1 MDIKLGIQLT
11 TVIEGYQ
18 LYISLTCKRNLD
30 LGEIRKPCYQRE
42 FKKKREEKKKQ
53 KRFFSLKLCPA
64 KVLDHSDKQKINEF
78 HLTGK

>member
-42 FKKKREEKKKQ
+42 FKKKREKKK
-53 KRFFSLKLCPA
+53 KTKAILLFKTLPSKP
-64 KVLDHSDKQKINEF
+64 KS
-78 HLTGK
+78 T